1 MSLSDLV
8 TLMTQSQGNVTAAAA
23 VAGIER
29 QSFHRL
35 LAKHGIRAQ
44 TFRPKGGTS
53 SVARRALDSLAR
65 SRTV

>member
-1 MSLSDLV
+1 MSPSDLHA
-8 TLMTQSQGNVTAAAA
+8 LMTQSQGNVTQAAER
-23 VAGIER
+23 AGIER

-53 SVARRALDSLAR
+53 SIAQRALAQLR
-65 SRTV
+65 SRP